1 VKYGE
6 TYGDSGLWQGSLY
19 VFDNRM
25 SVDFTADA
33 TVIGH
38 CYRCGA
44 DTKNMRNCGDLA
56 CREQLVV
63 CDEHAATTACA
74 VHAAALA

>member
-1 VKYGE
+1 
-6 TYGDSGLWQGSLY
+6 
-19 VFDNRM
+19 M
-25 SVDFTADA
+25 SVDFSADA
-33 TVIGH
+33 AVIGH

-44 DTKNMRNCGDLA
+44 ATKNMQNCRDLA

-63 CDEHAATTACA
+63 CDEHAATTACR